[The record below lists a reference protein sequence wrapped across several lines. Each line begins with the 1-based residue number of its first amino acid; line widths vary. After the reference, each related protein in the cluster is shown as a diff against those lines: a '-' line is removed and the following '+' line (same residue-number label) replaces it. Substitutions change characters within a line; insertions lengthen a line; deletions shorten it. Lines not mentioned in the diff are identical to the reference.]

1 MCFTN
6 RSCFSVVSYVCLVL
20 YVECYFSQ
28 QQSGTLMDSITLMES
43 RDTEH
48 KFVDD
53 VPEKFICSICT
64 NVLRDPRLTECC
76 GQHFCQGCLLK
87 WLRKHRTKSC
97 LHCRLENFNHILD
110 KSVQREINQLK
121 IRCSLREKG
130 CQWVGEL
137 GDLQTHLNS
146 EKGCGY
152 VKVRCPNICAGFL
165 ATLNSNYH
173 AVPRKHL
180 LQHLVSECPLRS
192 YKCKHCGLK
201 DTYEFITKRHYVKC
215 PEFPLECPNKCG
227 ATGIRRILMATHREQ
242 CPLERVPCPF
252 QEAGCEVK
260 LVRRDLEKH
269 VSQETQHHL
278 LLTYQAMCTLKQR
291 CSELERKV
299 R

>member
-1 MCFTN
+1 
-6 RSCFSVVSYVCLVL
+6 
-20 YVECYFSQ
+20 
-28 QQSGTLMDSITLMES
+28 MDFNTLMES

-53 VPEKFICSICT
+53 VPDKFICSICT
-64 NVLRDPRLTECC
+64 NVLREPRLTECC
-76 GQHFCQGCLLK
+76 GQHFCQGCLTS

-97 LHCRLENFNHILD
+97 LHCRRRNFNHILD
-110 KSVQREINQLK
+110 KPVQREINQLK
-121 IRCSLREKG
+121 VCCSHHEKG

-152 VKVRCPNICAGFL
+152 VKVQCPYV
-165 ATLNSNYH
+165 ATAFFPWSNFSH

-180 LQHLVSECPLRS
+180 LQHLASECPLRS

-201 DTYEFITKRHYVKC
+201 GTYESITQKHYVKC

-227 ATGIRRILMATHREQ
+227 ATRIPRKQMATHREQ

-252 QEAGCEVK
+252 QEAGCKVK
-260 LVRRDLEKH
+260 LVRRHLEKH

-278 LLTYQAMCTLKQR
+278 LLTYKAMCTLKQR

-299 R
+299 K